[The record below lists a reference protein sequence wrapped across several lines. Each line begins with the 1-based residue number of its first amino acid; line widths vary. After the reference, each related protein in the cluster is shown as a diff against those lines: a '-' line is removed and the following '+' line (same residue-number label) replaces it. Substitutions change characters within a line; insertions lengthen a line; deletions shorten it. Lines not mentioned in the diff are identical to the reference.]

1 MTGSL
6 VNDLYKRRW
15 IGEVYFMKTAV
26 VTIASKN
33 YFAYVKTLMQSL
45 EASNPHMDRFT
56 VVVDDLD
63 DEFVSIPF
71 NFNLLTLD
79 ELKLPHPNCFKF
91 RYDIMELNTAVK
103 PYAILKLFNDYDRI
117 IYLDPDIYVYEKL
130 QPVEDALDEGYNFV
144 FTPHFNDIF
153 ESDDCTPDYPDIMR
167 VGTYNLGFIA
177 LNKCDDTVR
186 MVSWWANMLEKKCI
200 SDQRNGIFV
209 DQKWM
214 DLVPGFFDHVRILH
228 HSGLNVAY
236 WNLSHRTIIKKGK
249 KFFVNGKP
257 LIFFHFSGLDVKDIK
272 KVSKYQNRFMLKDLG
287 NGGELFEVYS
297 RKVLSNEFD
306 MWEKFEY
313 SFDHYSDGSS
323 ILKEH
328 REKYRSSKMLQGYCG
343 ENPFLFA
350 DIFYGREQLQM
361 QSDGVNLLGY
371 LSSEHGLGEAVRL
384 TANCLT
390 DADVNW
396 VGIDFEIGNSSRKKD
411 TTYKDKIEDYIKYNI
426 SILNVNAD
434 QFPVLKNNT
443 PKELWDTYK
452 IAIWYWELP
461 EFPWEWMRAFI
472 DVDEIWAP
480 TKFIY
485 DCLKKCSPCPVFYMP
500 PGIYRKTVDTKI
512 YTRAY
517 FGLPEKAFLFF
528 NMFDVYSFSERKN
541 PEAAVKAFQ
550 QSFSASDMSV
560 GLVLKLN
567 NSGYNDKDSERLRK
581 LIKNYKNIYIIA
593 ETLPRDAVNG
603 LIDIC
608 DAAVSLHR
616 SEGLGLLCEEAM
628 FYGKPVIA
636 TGWSGNMDFMT
647 KDTACLVDYKL
658 IPVGEDT
665 GGGVCHMAKVG

>member
-1 MTGSL
+1 
-6 VNDLYKRRW
+6 
-15 IGEVYFMKTAV
+15 MKTV
-26 VTIASKN
+26 VFTIASKN

-45 EASNPHMDRFT
+45 EISNPHMDRFA

-63 DEFVSIPF
+63 DDFTSIPF

-91 RYDIMELNTAVK
+91 RYDIMEFNTAVK
-103 PYAILKLFNDYDRI
+103 PYAILRLFDSYDRV

-130 QPVEDALDEGYNFV
+130 QPVEEALDGGYNFA
-144 FTPHFNDIF
+144 FTPHFSDMF
-153 ESDDCTPDYPDIMR
+153 EDDGCKPDYTDIMLAG
-167 VGTYNLGFIA
+167 VYNLGFIA
-177 LNKCDDTVR
+177 LNKCNDAVR
-186 MVSWWANMLEKKCI
+186 MVSWWADQLEKNCVN
-200 SDQRNGIFV
+200 DQKNGIFV

-214 DLVPGFFDHVRILH
+214 DLVPGFFEHVKILRH
-228 HSGLNVAY
+228 TGLNVAY
-236 WNLSHRTIIKKGK
+236 WNLSHRTIIKKGER
-249 KFFVNGKP
+249 FFINDKP
-257 LIFFHFSGLDVKDIK
+257 LIFFHYSGFDVNNIEMI
-272 KVSKYQNRFMLKDLG
+272 SKHQNRYRLKDLSDG
-287 NGGELFEVYS
+287 AELFKDYS
-297 RKVLSNEFD
+297 KKVLTNEYD
-306 MWEKFEY
+306 MWKRFNY
-313 SFDHYSDGSS
+313 SFSHYLDGRP
-323 ILKEH
+323 ILNEH
-328 REKYRSSKMLQGYCG
+328 RKRYRSSKMLQGYCG
-343 ENPFLFA
+343 DNPFQYA
-350 DIFYGREQLQM
+350 GVFYGSEQIQT
-361 QSDGVNLLGY
+361 QKNGVNLLGY
-371 LSSEHGLGEAVRL
+371 ISSEHGIGEAVRL
-384 TANCLT
+384 IANCLT
-390 DADVNW
+390 DVKIEW
-396 VGIDFEIGNSSRKKD
+396 TGIDFEVGNPSRKKD
-411 TTYKDKIEDYIKYNI
+411 TTYKDKIQNYVKYNI

-485 DCLKKCSPCPVFYMP
+485 DCLKKCSPCPVFHMP

-517 FGLPEKAFLFF
+517 FGLPEKTFLFF

-541 PEAAVKAFQ
+541 PEATVKAFQ

-567 NSGYNDKDSERLRK
+567 NSGYNDKDSERLKK

-593 ETLPRDAVNG
+593 ETLSRDAVNG

-608 DAAVSLHR
+608 DAVVSLHR

-647 KDTACLVDYKL
+647 KDTACLVNYKL
-658 IPVGEDT
+658 VPVGKDT
-665 GGGVCHMAKVG
+665 GGGVCCVAKVG